1 MNKWNIK
8 EYQEYLNQTIKD
20 RLTVAGE
27 VVVSATKKNIS
38 GAGDP
43 SLQAVDTGML
53 LGSINKSEVTK
64 ESETV
69 QKIIVGTPV
78 RYAPYVFLGTTN
90 ADNTVRM
97 RARPSLQ
104 RALLENGKKIEEL
117 LGKAG
122 STKTTIEKPQ

>member
-1 MNKWNIK
+1 MNTWNIK
-8 EYQEYLNQTIKD
+8 EYQKYLNQTIAD
-20 RLTVAGE
+20 RLVVAGE
-27 VVVSATKKNIS
+27 LIVSVTKKNIK
-38 GAGDP
+38 GTGEP
-43 SLQAVDTGML
+43 GLKAVDTGML
-53 LGSINKSEVTK
+53 LGSIDKSEVIK

-69 QKIIVGTPV
+69 QKIVVGTPTE
-78 RYAPYVFLGTTN
+78 YSPYVFLGT
-90 ADNTVRM
+90 VKM